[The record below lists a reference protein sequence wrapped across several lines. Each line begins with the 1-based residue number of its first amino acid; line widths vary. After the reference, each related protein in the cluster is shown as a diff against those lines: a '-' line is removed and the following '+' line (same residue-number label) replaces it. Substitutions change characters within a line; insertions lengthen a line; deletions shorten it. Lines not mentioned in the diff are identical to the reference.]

1 MARNNILTSPN
12 LTKEELTQLY
22 QVSRDPFYFSTFIK
36 VVNPVHGVVNFDLY
50 PYQRS
55 VLYQFLKE
63 RFNIILKFRQAGITE
78 LISLYC
84 LWLCMYHPNKK
95 VNIISIKDTVAKKV
109 LKKIKFMYKNLPSHL
124 QTPIINGR
132 VGEYGSATSMEF
144 SNGSLIESI
153 PTSENAGRS
162 ESLSLLVIDEAAAV
176 RWAAS
181 IWASA
186 LPTLSCTV
194 GSTKI
199 FKRTYS
205 TFKKKVK
212 PETQVVRIRSI
223 CPKTKGVLDISH
235 LGYYT
240 LTHEGDWKLITHS
253 QNKGK
258 LETWFV
264 EDNRGN
270 RGGFT
275 PAHRLFTTEGW
286 KTVKEI
292 IERNLN
298 IVSVDTYTK
307 KLKPLESSQ
316 KPKKEIIKPIQDFPG
331 YFVSNWGRVFHQY
344 TDGFREV
351 PQRPNPD
358 GYLRVFLTRPGCYRE
373 TGSSRNRAKLKVF
386 GRSVHLLVY
395 THFVGDLQ
403 KGYQVDHIDNIRTNN
418 FSNNLRLVTRS
429 ENVKKSYE
437 GHNLNAILTPISGD
451 RLPDLLKRGK
461 ILEMAK
467 EGFSSHEIAKEVYP
481 QAKQGKKFV
490 KRLLN
495 ERGSERVYISKLK
508 LIRKT
513 RRTIYD
519 IQVQGDHSYISANNF
534 VNHNTGG
541 SAIVNSCVT
550 GDTEIVTRNGL
561 LRIDTVCPKEKGIS
575 DISALG
581 IEVLT
586 HNLKWKKVLASVNK
600 GKLTTWD
607 IKTTKGTKLSCTPA
621 HKLLTTWGWKPVKE
635 ILEKDLNV
643 IEYDL
648 GLDSR
653 KALPQT
659 VAPKKRVIKQIKG
672 YPRYYI
678 SNLGEVFIQKP
689 DGSLQRKEGR
699 PNLQGYLRIKLWNRG
714 HNRNFNIHRLVVE
727 HFIGKIPKGYVVDH
741 LDGNKSHNYV
751 TNLEIV
757 SVAENTR
764 RASESNYQMALG
776 SRTAV
781 NRYPLQVVGIIQEIY
796 PKVKHLWAKGSNGN
810 GYQNLIVKE
819 VFNRTG
825 ILIDTKYLSKIIN
838 GTRWSGLTLSKIQV
852 LREYKAEIFD
862 ISVEDDQS
870 YFVSPCLPSHNT
882 PLGLGGFYHSTWVDA
897 LSHSNGF
904 NPLRLRWQMHPER
917 DERWYQEM
925 ARALGPKKT
934 AQEIDG
940 DFLSSGN
947 TVFDPADIRAIE
959 ECLSEYVVIK
969 SRFSG
974 QYKEFN
980 EVDPNGEYFIGAD
993 CATGRATDYSS
1004 FTCMNRDGEEV
1015 AIFKGRIP
1023 LDQYAKLLGDTG
1035 EKFNFAMLAPETNDI
1050 GAAVTSMLQTEGYPN
1065 LYHYQK
1071 LLKKKGKSKPD
1082 IELVPGWLTTTKN
1095 RSVIIEGLETDIRND
1110 DVIIKDP
1117 FFVQEAYTFI
1127 YQAGR
1132 PVAMGKH
1139 RANNTSIDID
1149 LEGETYSDD
1158 DIFGKAI
1165 CNHIRKNSR
1174 QNTIVLPK

>member
-1 MARNNILTSPN
+1 MAKVSISQSNN
-12 LTKEELTQLY
+12 LTKEELTTLY
-22 QVSRDPFYFSTFIK
+22 QVSRDVFLFSTFCK
-36 VVNPVHGVVNFDLY
+36 VVNPIKGVVKFDLY
-50 PYQRS
+50 PYQKA

-109 LKKIKFMYKNLPSHL
+109 LKKIKFMYKNLPPYL

-132 VGEYGSATSMEF
+132 VGEYGSATTMEF

-240 LTHEGDWKLITHS
+240 LTHEGNWKLITHS

-298 IVSVDTYTK
+298 IVSVDTQTK
-307 KLKPLESSQ
+307 KLKHLESSQ

-403 KGYQVDHIDNIRTNN
+403 NGYQVDHIDNIRTNN

-429 ENVKKSYE
+429 ENIKKSYE
-437 GHNLNAILTPISGD
+437 GHNLNALLTPISGD

-653 KALPQT
+653 KA
-659 VAPKKRVIKQIKG
+659 
-672 YPRYYI
+672 
-678 SNLGEVFIQKP
+678 
-689 DGSLQRKEGR
+689 
-699 PNLQGYLRIKLWNRG
+699 
-714 HNRNFNIHRLVVE
+714 
-727 HFIGKIPKGYVVDH
+727 
-741 LDGNKSHNYV
+741 
-751 TNLEIV
+751 
-757 SVAENTR
+757 
-764 RASESNYQMALG
+764 
-776 SRTAV
+776 V

-825 ILIDTKYLSKIIN
+825 ILIDTKYLSKIIK

-1110 DVIIKDP
+1110 EVIIKDP